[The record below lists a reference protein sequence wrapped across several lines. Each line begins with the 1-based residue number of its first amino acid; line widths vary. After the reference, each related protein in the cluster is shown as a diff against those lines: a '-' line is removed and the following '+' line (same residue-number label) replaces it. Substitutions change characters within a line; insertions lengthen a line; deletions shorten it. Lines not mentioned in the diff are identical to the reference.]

1 MRSLANNEQA
11 SNKQSSPDP
20 ELEALL
26 EADRLAI
33 EQLFEAAD
41 SGLREA
47 LEAERL
53 ALEAILKPETWPAA
67 LFVDWPKA
75 EPVQWPEPLDW
86 PKFTSWPEPKA

>member
-1 MRSLANNEQA
+1 MRSLANNKQA
-11 SNKQSSPDP
+11 SNKQISPDP

-26 EADRLAI
+26 EAERLIIEQLFEADRLAI

-53 ALEAILKPETWPAA
+53 RIESLYW
-67 LFVDWPKA
+67 
-75 EPVQWPEPLDW
+75 
-86 PKFTSWPEPKA
+86 